1 MGFVTDDEIED
12 EWEAYQKADSAP
24 VAEYPTMEI
33 PGWVL
38 RREVYEGR
46 EIVPECESFEE
57 FMAKVLSD
65 PDIPF

>member
-1 MGFVTDDEIED
+1 MTDDEIED
-12 EWEAYQKADSAP
+12 EWEAFKEADNAP

-46 EIVPECESFEE
+46 EIIPECESFEE